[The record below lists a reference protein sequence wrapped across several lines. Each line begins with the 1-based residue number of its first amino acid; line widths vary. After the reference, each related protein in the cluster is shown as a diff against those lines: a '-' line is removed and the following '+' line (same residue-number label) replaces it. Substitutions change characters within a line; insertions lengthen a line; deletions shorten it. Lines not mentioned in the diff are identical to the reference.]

1 MSITYFQS
9 SKSEAVNKGWLS
21 QDQREM
27 LSKEFYSTKALKK
40 VSCEDRAKLF
50 SDLYNK
56 KGKNLNGGTY
66 GQGNC
71 EMTMRRSQQTF

>member
-40 VSCEDRAKLF
+40 VTCEERARLF
-50 SDLYNK
+50 SDLTNK
-56 KGKNLNGGTY
+56 KGKNECGGTY
-66 GQGNC
+66 GLGNN
-71 EMTMRRSQQTF
+71 EMRFRRSQ